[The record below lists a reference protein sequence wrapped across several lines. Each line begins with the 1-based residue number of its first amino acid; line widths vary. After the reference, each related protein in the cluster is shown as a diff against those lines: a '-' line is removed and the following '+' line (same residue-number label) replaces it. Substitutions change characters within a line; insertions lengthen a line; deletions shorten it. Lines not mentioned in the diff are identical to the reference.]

1 MIDGFTDDSSMF
13 GSVFKPNY
21 NDDSFRCQFK
31 SSIVPNRNS
40 DNVQLFRVKKRSQKS
55 ADILRGGGSDEL
67 KTQKTQKEEKSSW
80 KFQNISVI
88 RIQIMCRNLTVVDP
102 QSHTGN
108 L

>member
-1 MIDGFTDDSSMF
+1 MTLSDVSSNPPLYQIEILIMF
-13 GSVFKPNY
+13 NY
-21 NDDSFRCQFK
+21 LESKNALKNQQIF
-31 SSIVPNRNS
+31 P
-40 DNVQLFRVKKRSQKS
+40 
-55 ADILRGGGSDEL
+55 AGGSDEL